1 MDVTVGW
8 EPRAGVSMGSTVQ
21 LRPRRLRRPLP
32 YHQLDLDSPHVIPME
47 KVVIMA
53 QLGVWATKA
62 RSTTYVSV
70 GLVSSWRPVDVSV
83 GGQPCSWTPVD
94 VSVGLM
100 SSWDPVTWDG
110 KHYPQAV
117 GQPWPAWG
125 SRVGRL
131 GASRLHILQ
140 VV

>member
-1 MDVTVGW
+1 
-8 EPRAGVSMGSTVQ
+8 MGSTVH
-21 LRPRRLRRPLP
+21 LRPRWLQRPLP
-32 YHQLDLDSPHVIPME
+32 YHQLDLDF
-47 KVVIMA
+47 A
-53 QLGVWATKA
+53 QLGVRATKT
-62 RSTTYVSV
+62 RTTGE
-70 GLVSSWRPVDVSV
+70 GLMERDR
-83 GGQPCSWTPVD
+83 GPCSWVPGTTGGRPCSWKPVD
-94 VSVGLM
+94 VSVGLC
-100 SSWDPVTWDG
+100 SWDPVTWDG

>member
-1 MDVTVGW
+1 M
-8 EPRAGVSMGSTVQ
+8 SMGSTVH
-21 LRPRRLRRPLP
+21 LRPRWLQRPLP
-32 YHQLDLDSPHVIPME
+32 YHQLDLDF
-47 KVVIMA
+47 A

-83 GGQPCSWTPVD
+83 GLCSWKPVD
-94 VSVGLM
+94 VSVGLCC
-100 SSWDPVTWDG
+100 WDPVTWDG
-110 KHYPQAV
+110 KRYPQAV
-117 GQPWPAWG
+117 GQLGPAWG

>member
-1 MDVTVGW
+1 
-8 EPRAGVSMGSTVQ
+8 MGSTVH
-21 LRPRRLRRPLP
+21 LRPRWLRRPLP
-32 YHQLDLDSPHVIPME
+32 YLQLDLDLPHVIPME
-47 KVVIMA
+47 KVVLA
-53 QLGVWATKA
+53 QLGVRATKT
-62 RSTTYVSV
+62 RSTTWDLREP
-70 GLVSSWRPVDVSV
+70 GTT
-83 GGQPCSWTPVD
+83 GGRPCSWMPVD
-94 VSVGLM
+94 VSVGLC
-100 SSWDPVTWDG
+100 SWKPVDVSVGLCSWDPVTWDG